1 MLAPYKFIYMQYY
14 ISKGEAQYMDANKGY
29 FSKALAEWAISRMQR
44 EDERGELTSIKA
56 IPLEKVEETL
66 KKHNIEVPDESRYD
80 AWYLYN
86 MCVADYTK
94 SLPSEDKIVEYI
106 DETINDPDCEPTA
119 VLACFR
125 AKMDVMNIPIHW
137 ERFI

>member
-1 MLAPYKFIYMQYY
+1 MQYY

-29 FSKALAEWAISRMQR
+29 FSKALAEWAISHMQK
-44 EDERGELTSIKA
+44 ENEKGELVDIKSVK
-56 IPLEKVEETL
+56 LEKVNEILKAHNVEIPEEST
-66 KKHNIEVPDESRYD
+66 YD

-86 MCVADYTK
+86 MCLADYQK
-94 SLPSEDKIVEYI
+94 SLPDEKKIAEYI

-125 AKMDVMNIPIHW
+125 AKMDVLDIPIHW
-137 ERFI
+137 ERFL

>member
-1 MLAPYKFIYMQYY
+1 
-14 ISKGEAQYMDANKGY
+14 MDANKGY
-29 FSKALAEWAISRMQR
+29 FSKALAQWAISRMQR
-44 EDERGELTSIKA
+44 ENGNGELVDIKSVG
-56 IPLEKVEETL
+56 LEKVTEILKSHNVEIPEEST
-66 KKHNIEVPDESRYD
+66 YD

-86 MCVADYTK
+86 MCLADYRK
-94 SLPSEDKIVEYI
+94 SLPDEQKIVGYI

-125 AKMDVMNIPIHW
+125 AKMDVMDVPIHW

>member
-1 MLAPYKFIYMQYY
+1 MQYY

-29 FSKALAEWAISRMQR
+29 FSKALAEWAISRMQS
-44 EDERGELTSIKA
+44 ENGNGELVDIKSVG
-56 IPLEKVEETL
+56 LEKVTEILKSHNVEIPEEST
-66 KKHNIEVPDESRYD
+66 YD

-86 MCVADYTK
+86 MCLADYQK
-94 SLPSEDKIVEYI
+94 SLPDEKKIVEYI

-125 AKMDVMNIPIHW
+125 AKMDVMDVPIHW

>member
-1 MLAPYKFIYMQYY
+1 MQYY

-44 EDERGELTSIKA
+44 ENEKGELVGIKSVK
-56 IPLEKVEETL
+56 LERVEEIL
-66 KKHNIEVPDESRYD
+66 KAHNVEIPEESTYD

-86 MCVADYTK
+86 MCLADYQK
-94 SLPSEDKIVEYI
+94 SLPDEKKIAEYI

-125 AKMDVMNIPIHW
+125 AKMDVMDVPIHW
-137 ERFI
+137 EKFL

>member
-1 MLAPYKFIYMQYY
+1 MQYY
-14 ISKGEAQYMDANKGY
+14 MSKGEAQYMDANKGY
-29 FSKALAEWAISRMQR
+29 FSKALAQWAISSMQM
-44 EDERGELTSIKA
+44 EDDRGELVDIKA
-56 IPLEKVEETL
+56 VPLESVIETL
-66 KKHNIEVPDESRYD
+66 KKHKVDVPDESIYD

-86 MCVADYTK
+86 MCLADYRK

-125 AKMDVMNIPIHW
+125 AKMDVKRVPIHW
-137 ERFI
+137 ERYL

>member
-1 MLAPYKFIYMQYY
+1 
-14 ISKGEAQYMDANKGY
+14 
-29 FSKALAEWAISRMQR
+29 
-44 EDERGELTSIKA
+44 
-56 IPLEKVEETL
+56 
-66 KKHNIEVPDESRYD
+66 
-80 AWYLYN
+80 